1 MVTLL
6 STLCRAHI
14 SHYDGSFGMA
24 VRRCFS
30 FSDVN
35 TTVELVDG
43 RGCPDPAI
51 MSQFSYDR
59 ITGTAQ
65 AKLFSMFKFPESN
78 RVHFQCDIVICKG
91 NVVIYI
97 LCHQR
102 PNLICRRVF
111 PRLVSPHPRDP
122 ALPPGPLP
130 GPGL

>member
-6 STLCRAHI
+6 TLCRAHI

-51 MSQFSYDR
+51 MSQFSYDSL
-59 ITGTAQ
+59 TGTAHSPCSSSQ
-65 AKLFSMFKFPESN
+65 RATESISS
-78 RVHFQCDIVICKG
+78 VT
-91 NVVIYI
+91 
-97 LCHQR
+97 
-102 PNLICRRVF
+102 
-111 PRLVSPHPRDP
+111 S
-122 ALPPGPLP
+122 
-130 GPGL
+130 

>member
-6 STLCRAHI
+6 TLCRAHI

-59 ITGTAQ
+59 LTGTAQ

-91 NVVIYI
+91 NVVTCLVSQ
-97 LCHQR
+97 LCHSVC
-102 PNLICRRVF
+102 CRRVF
-111 PRLVSPHPRDP
+111 PLLVSPHPREP

>member
-1 MVTLL
+1 
-6 STLCRAHI
+6 
-14 SHYDGSFGMA
+14 MA

-59 ITGTAQ
+59 LTGTAQ

-91 NVVIYI
+91 MQCCHGLMSSSH
-97 LCHQR
+97 LC
-102 PNLICRRVF
+102 CRRVF
-111 PRLVSPHPRDP
+111 PRRVSPQPREP

-130 GPGL
+130 GPGPL

>member
-1 MVTLL
+1 
-6 STLCRAHI
+6 
-14 SHYDGSFGMA
+14 MA

-51 MSQFSYDR
+51 MSQFSYDSL
-59 ITGTAQ
+59 TGTAQ

-91 NVVIYI
+91 TQCCYGSDVII
-97 LCHQR
+97 ARLC
-102 PNLICRRVF
+102 CRRVF
-111 PRLVSPHPRDP
+111 PRRVSPQPREP

-130 GPGL
+130 GPL

>member
-1 MVTLL
+1 M
-6 STLCRAHI
+6 
-14 SHYDGSFGMA
+14 
-24 VRRCFS
+24 
-30 FSDVN
+30 N

-91 NVVIYI
+91 NVVMHL

-102 PNLICRRVF
+102 HNLMSRRVF
-111 PRLVSPHPRDP
+111 PRLVSPHPRGP